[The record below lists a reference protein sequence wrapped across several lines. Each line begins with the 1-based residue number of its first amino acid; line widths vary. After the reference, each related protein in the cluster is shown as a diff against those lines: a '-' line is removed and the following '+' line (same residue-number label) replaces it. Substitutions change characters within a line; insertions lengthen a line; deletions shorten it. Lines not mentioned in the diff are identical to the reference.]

1 MMRMTVQRFVQR
13 LIRIRPLT
21 DQQLLER
28 SLWDE
33 VDGEP
38 MNAYALEYMRRQDA
52 REAESVSRMARGT

>member
-1 MMRMTVQRFVQR
+1 MRMNVQRFFQR

-28 SLWDE
+28 SLWED

-38 MNAYALEYMRRQDA
+38 MNAYAIEYMRRQDA
-52 REAESVSRMARGT
+52 RESQAAADRVEG

>member
-1 MMRMTVQRFVQR
+1 MRMTVQRFFQR

-28 SLWDE
+28 SLWEE

-52 REAESVSRMARGT
+52 RESQAAAARVEG